1 MISKSLLR
9 FFFVA
14 GFCFLALFINDKSIM
29 QKAFAEYDLP
39 IRVIARAD
47 VSQLQYNR
55 YAVYECLDVYNDDY
69 NKPLLVNAITADTW
83 IGHKKDLINENWQ
96 DGRRIIEVP
105 PASVVRVA
113 ERKRVVTGKWKRD
126 WWVRWI
132 RFNLVTNRGFFV
144 SNFVSSP
151 FKPPGN
157 REVNIHQRRI
167 DTLMEPIEL
176 TPTQKI
182 IRGTGK

>member
-1 MISKSLLR
+1 MTQKSLLR

-14 GFCFLALFINDKSIM
+14 GFCFFCLFSNSETFLSKV
-29 QKAFAEYDLP
+29 FAEYDLP

-47 VSQLQYNR
+47 TLMVQYNR
-55 YAVYECLDVYNDDY
+55 YVINECLDVYNDDY
-69 NKPLLVNAITADTW
+69 NKSLYINAITADTW
-83 IGHKKDLINENWQ
+83 IGHKKHLINENWL

-132 RFNLVTNRGFFV
+132 RFNVITDRGLFV

-151 FKPPGN
+151 FKRPGDL
-157 REVNIHQRRI
+157 EVFIHQRRI
-167 DTLMEPIEL
+167 DSLMEPSEL
-176 TPTQKI
+176 TNTQKI